1 MDWNKTTTI
10 LITAF
15 IILNIFLFGTS
26 FNNIFSDEYNV
37 TSDKEFV
44 EKVEGILK
52 EKNIVIKGELPD
64 DTYMLPILETE
75 YEIIHIN
82 TELLTRFL
90 GPGIVPIEDVTVY
103 NNNNNEVLEIKEGKK
118 LCYKLREKTS
128 GDVISE
134 SITEYINE
142 FLKEKK
148 IDTTGYSENYRYA
161 FDDSILVVYTKKY
174 DDFSID
180 NSYMNFYFDKD
191 GIYEFEMQNIS
202 VVKELA
208 EKIRTF
214 SAIEALPRLLSF
226 ENIETKEIISVEMTF
241 YSEEDDNWQ
250 LISGINSYP
259 VWKVIFNDGTQKHLS
274 SINSYNIK

>member
-226 ENIETKEIISVEMTF
+226 ENIETKEIISVEMTY

>member
-118 LCYKLREKTS
+118 LCYKLREKNR
-128 GDVISE
+128 
-134 SITEYINE
+134 Y
-142 FLKEKK
+142 
-148 IDTTGYSENYRYA
+148 YRV
-161 FDDSILVVYTKKY
+161 F
-174 DDFSID
+174 
-180 NSYMNFYFDKD
+180 
-191 GIYEFEMQNIS
+191 
-202 VVKELA
+202 
-208 EKIRTF
+208 
-214 SAIEALPRLLSF
+214 
-226 ENIETKEIISVEMTF
+226 
-241 YSEEDDNWQ
+241 
-250 LISGINSYP
+250 
-259 VWKVIFNDGTQKHLS
+259 
-274 SINSYNIK
+274 

>member
-1 MDWNKTTTI
+1 
-10 LITAF
+10 
-15 IILNIFLFGTS
+15 
-26 FNNIFSDEYNV
+26 
-37 TSDKEFV
+37 
-44 EKVEGILK
+44 
-52 EKNIVIKGELPD
+52 
-64 DTYMLPILETE
+64 
-75 YEIIHIN
+75 
-82 TELLTRFL
+82 
-90 GPGIVPIEDVTVY
+90 
-103 NNNNNEVLEIKEGKK
+103 
-118 LCYKLREKTS
+118 
-128 GDVISE
+128 
-134 SITEYINE
+134 
-142 FLKEKK
+142 
-148 IDTTGYSENYRYA
+148 
-161 FDDSILVVYTKKY
+161 
-174 DDFSID
+174 
-180 NSYMNFYFDKD
+180 MNFYFDKD

>member
-52 EKNIVIKGELPD
+52 EKNIDIKGELPD
-64 DTYMLPILETE
+64 DTYMLPTLETE
-75 YEIIHIN
+75 YEIILIN

-90 GPGIVPIEDVTVY
+90 GPGVEPIEDVTIY
-103 NNNNNEVLEIKEGKK
+103 SNNKNEILEIKEGKK

-128 GDVISE
+128 GNVNSE
-134 SITEYINE
+134 SITGYIDE
-142 FLKEKK
+142 FIKEKK
-148 IDTTGYSENYRYA
+148 IDTTGYSENYRHA
-161 FDDSILVVYTKKY
+161 FDDSLYVVYTKKY
-174 DDFSID
+174 DNFSMD

-226 ENIETKEIISVEMTF
+226 EDIENKEIVSVEMTF

-259 VWKVIFNDGTQKHLS
+259 VWKVIFKDGTQKHLS